1 MVGVT
6 VIVSCCATAHRRRAE
21 MTMTTPR
28 WNPSSEITKREA
40 FLLNRL
46 QRTKKLFRFLR
57 EHRLDLFD
65 GAFQDE
71 LASMYRD
78 GDEGKE
84 PVPPAQLAMA
94 ILLQAYT
101 GSSDAEAIEN
111 AVVDARWRMVLGTL
125 GPDETEPP
133 FSQGTLQRFRQRMI
147 AHDMDRRLLE
157 RTVELAKKTRGF
169 DYKKLPKDV
178 RLAVDSRP
186 LTGAGKV
193 EDTFNL
199 LGHAA
204 RKLLKCA
211 AAITG
216 LEPSTL
222 AKSVNAPALIAS
234 STKRGLDIDWND
246 PEQKAGAIKKLVE
259 QIDRLEAWVHERLGE
274 AAERPPLSEH
284 LATLAQ
290 LREQD
295 LEPDPEGGGPQIR
308 DGVAPD
314 RRISIEDPEMR
325 HGRKSKSQTIKGYKT
340 HLGADL
346 DTNLI
351 VACAVTPANK
361 PEADALPAIVDD
373 LARFR
378 ERNTIGSLH
387 IDRVYLASA
396 AVRVLSSEG
405 VPIVSK
411 PWRSQPG
418 ERFDKSDFKFDLRR
432 FTITCPAGHTEKI
445 ALGTVAH
452 FPAEACD
459 ACPMRSQCTDAA
471 PGRGR
476 AVTIAPDELLQKKL
490 RTAIATPSGREALRD
505 RVQIEHR
512 LSHHARKQGP
522 RARYIGVRNN
532 VFDSRRYAATL
543 NLENLQ
549 LAEAA

>member
-1 MVGVT
+1 
-6 VIVSCCATAHRRRAE
+6 
-21 MTMTTPR
+21 MTIPR
-28 WNPSSEITKREA
+28 WTPSSEITKREA
-40 FLLNRL
+40 FLLKRL

-71 LASMYRD
+71 LATMYRK

-84 PVPPAQLAMA
+84 PVAPALLAMA

-111 AVVDARWRMVLGTL
+111 ATVDPRWRMVLGTL
-125 GPDETEPP
+125 RPDEEEPP

-157 RTVELAKKTRGF
+157 RTVELAKQTRGF

-204 RKLLKCA
+204 RKLLRSA
-211 AAITG
+211 AGIAE
-216 LEPSTL
+216 LEPDEI
-222 AKSVNAPALIAS
+222 AKAIDAPALIAS

-246 PEQKAGAIKKLVE
+246 PDQKAGAIKKLAE
-259 QIDRLEAWVHERLGE
+259 QIDRLEAWVREQLGD
-274 AAERPPLSEH
+274 AAKQPPLSEQ
-284 LATLAQ
+284 LATLAE

-295 LEPDPEGGGPQIR
+295 LEPDPGGGPRIR
-308 DGVAPD
+308 EGVAPD
-314 RRISIEDPEMR
+314 RRISIEDPDMR

-346 DTNLI
+346 DTNLV
-351 VACAVTPANK
+351 VACAVTSANK
-361 PEADALPAIVDD
+361 PEADALPGIVKD
-373 LARFR
+373 LSRYS

-387 IDRVYLASA
+387 IDRGYLASET
-396 AVRVLSSEG
+396 VRTLSADG

-411 PWRSQPG
+411 PWRTQPS
-418 ERFDKSDFKFDLRR
+418 ELFSKRDFKLDLGRL
-432 FTITCPAGHTEKI
+432 TITCPAGQTEKI
-445 ALGTVAH
+445 ALGSVTH
-452 FPAEACD
+452 FPTETCD
-459 ACPMRSQCTDAA
+459 VCPMRSRCTDAA

-490 RTAIATPSGREALRD
+490 RAAITTSRGRAAQRD
-505 RVQIEHR
+505 RVMIEHR
-512 LSHHARKQGP
+512 LSHHARKQGL
-522 RARYIGVRNN
+522 RARYLGIRNN
-532 VFDSRRYAATL
+532 VFDSRRHAATI
-543 NLENLQ
+543 NLEHLQ

>member
-1 MVGVT
+1 
-6 VIVSCCATAHRRRAE
+6 
-21 MTMTTPR
+21 MTIPR
-28 WNPSSEITKREA
+28 WTPSSEITKREA
-40 FLLNRL
+40 FLLKRL

-57 EHRLDLFD
+57 EHRLNLFD
-65 GAFQDE
+65 ALFQDE
-71 LASMYRD
+71 LASMYR
-78 GDEGKE
+78 GTDEGKE
-84 PVPPAQLAMA
+84 AVPPARLAMA

-111 AVVDARWRMVLGTL
+111 ATVDPRWRMVLGTL
-125 GPDETEPP
+125 SPDEEEPP

-157 RTVELAKKTRGF
+157 RTVELAKRTRGF
-169 DYKKLPKDV
+169 DYKKLPKNV

-211 AAITG
+211 AAIAG
-216 LEPSTL
+216 LEPDEV
-222 AKSVNAPALIAS
+222 AEAVDAPALLAS

-246 PEQKAGAIKKLVE
+246 PEQKAGAIKKLAE
-259 QIDRLEAWVHERLGE
+259 QIDRLEAWVREELGDD
-274 AAERPPLSEH
+274 AERPPLSEQ

-295 LEPDPEGGGPQIR
+295 LEPDPGGGGPRIR

-314 RRISIEDPEMR
+314 RRISIEDSEMR

-340 HLGADL
+340 HLGLDL

-351 VACAVTPANK
+351 AACAVTPANK
-361 PEADALPAIVDD
+361 PEAEALPTIVED
-373 LARFR
+373 LARYS
-378 ERNTIGSLH
+378 ERNAIGSLH
-387 IDRVYLASA
+387 IDRGYLASDT
-396 AVRVLSSEG
+396 VRTLASNG
-405 VPIVSK
+405 VSIVSK
-411 PWRSQPG
+411 PWRPQPS
-418 ERFDKSDFKFDLRR
+418 ELFAKSDFRIDLGRR
-432 FTITCPAGHTEKI
+432 TITCPAGHTEKI

-452 FPAEACD
+452 FPADTCD
-459 ACPMRSQCTDAA
+459 VCPMRAQCTDAA

-476 AVTIAPDELLQKKL
+476 GVTIAADELLQKKL
-490 RTAIATPSGREALRD
+490 RAAIAKPAGRKAARD
-505 RVQIEHR
+505 RVPIEHR
-512 LSHHARKQGP
+512 LSHHARRQGP
-522 RARYIGVRNN
+522 RARYRGVRNN
-532 VFDSRRYAATL
+532 VFDSRRHAATL
-543 NLENLQ
+543 NLESIQ

>member
-1 MVGVT
+1 M
-6 VIVSCCATAHRRRAE
+6 TA
-21 MTMTTPR
+21 PR
-28 WNPSSEITKREA
+28 WTPSSEITKREA
-40 FLLNRL
+40 FLLKRL

-57 EHRLDLFD
+57 EHRLELFD
-65 GAFQDE
+65 AGFQDE
-71 LASMYRD
+71 LASMY
-78 GDEGKE
+78 GVGEGRE
-84 PVPPAQLAMA
+84 PVAPAQLAMA

-111 AVVDARWRMVLGTL
+111 TVADARWRMVLGTL
-125 GPDETEPP
+125 GPDEEEPP

-157 RTVELAKKTRGF
+157 RTVELAKKTQGF

-186 LTGAGKV
+186 LRGAGRV

-204 RKLLKCA
+204 RNLLKCA
-211 AAITG
+211 AAVAGID
-216 LEPSTL
+216 PSRV
-222 AKSVNAPALIAS
+222 AEAIGVPALIAT

-246 PEQKAGAIKKLVE
+246 SEQKADAIKMLAE
-259 QIDRLEAWVHERLGE
+259 QIHRLEAWVHEELGE
-274 AAERPPLSEH
+274 AVQSPPISDH
-284 LATLAQ
+284 LATLEQ

-295 LEPDPEGGGPQIR
+295 LEPDPGGGGPRIKE
-308 DGVAPD
+308 GVAPD
-314 RRISIEDPEMR
+314 RRISVADREMR
-325 HGRKSKSQTIKGYKT
+325 HGRKSKSQSIKGYKM

-361 PEADALPAIVDD
+361 AEADALPAIVED
-373 LARFR
+373 LARYA
-378 ERNTIGSLH
+378 ERNTVGALH
-387 IDRVYLASA
+387 IDRGYLASDS
-396 AVRVLSSEG
+396 VRELWSNG

-411 PWRSQPG
+411 PWGSQPS
-418 ERFDKSDFKFDLRR
+418 ELFDKTDFKFDLERL
-432 FTITCPAGHTEKI
+432 TITCPAGVSAKA
-445 ALGTVAH
+445 ALGTIVR
-452 FPAEACD
+452 FPAGTCR

-476 AVTIAPDELLQKKL
+476 AVTIAADEPLQTEL
-490 RTAIATPSGREALRD
+490 RAALATPSGREALRD
-505 RVQIEHR
+505 RVRIEHR

-522 RARYIGVRNN
+522 QARYRGVRNN
-532 VFDSRRYAATL
+532 VFDGRRHAATI

-549 LAEAA
+549 FAMAA

>member
-1 MVGVT
+1 V
-6 VIVSCCATAHRRRAE
+6 
-21 MTMTTPR
+21 
-28 WNPSSEITKREA
+28 
-40 FLLNRL
+40 
-46 QRTKKLFRFLR
+46 RTKKLFRFLR

-65 GAFQDE
+65 DAFQNE
-71 LASMYRD
+71 LTSMYRD
-78 GDEGKE
+78 NDEGKE

-101 GSSDAEAIEN
+101 RTSDAEAIEN
-111 AVVDARWRMVLGTL
+111 AVVDARWRMVLGIL
-125 GPDETEPP
+125 SADEEDPP
-133 FSQGTLQRFRQRMI
+133 FSQGTLQRFRQRLI

-157 RTVELAKKTRGF
+157 RTVELAKQTRGF

-186 LTGAGKV
+186 LTGAGRA

-211 AAITG
+211 AAIA
-216 LEPSTL
+216 EIDPSEL
-222 AKSVNAPALIAS
+222 AETIDAPALTAS

-246 PEQKAGAIKKLVE
+246 AEQKAGAIKKLAA
-259 QIDRLEAWVHERLGE
+259 QIDRLEAWVREELGDT
-274 AAERPPLSEH
+274 AERPPLSEQ
-284 LATLAQ
+284 LATIAQ

-295 LEPDPEGGGPQIR
+295 LEPDPGGGGPRIR

-314 RRISIEDPEMR
+314 RRISIEDPDMR

-361 PEADALPAIVDD
+361 PEADALPAIVED
-373 LARFR
+373 LGRYR
-378 ERNTIGSLH
+378 ERNAIGSLH
-387 IDRVYLASA
+387 IDRGYLASQ
-396 AVRVLSSEG
+396 AVRTLAGDG

-411 PWRSQPG
+411 PWRQQPTALFAK
-418 ERFDKSDFKFDLRR
+418 RDFKLHLRR
-432 FTITCPAGHTEKI
+432 LTITCPAGETEKI
-445 ALGTVAH
+445 KLDSVVH
-452 FPAEACD
+452 FPAETCD
-459 ACPMRSQCTDAA
+459 ACPMRARCTDAA

-490 RTAIATPSGREALRD
+490 RTAIATASGREALRD

-522 RARYIGVRNN
+522 RARYLGLRKN
-532 VFDSRRYAATL
+532 VFDSRRHAATI

>member
-1 MVGVT
+1 MSV
-6 VIVSCCATAHRRRAE
+6 
-21 MTMTTPR
+21 PR
-28 WNPSSEITKREA
+28 WTPSSEITKREA
-40 FLLNRL
+40 YLLKRL

-65 GAFQDE
+65 DAFQDE

-78 GDEGKE
+78 TDEAKE

-111 AVVDARWRMVLGTL
+111 ATVDPRWRMVLGTL
-125 GPDETEPP
+125 SPEEEESP
-133 FSQGTLQRFRQRMI
+133 FSQGTLQRFRQRLI

-169 DYKKLPKDV
+169 DFKKLPKTV

-186 LTGAGKV
+186 LTGAGRV

-211 AAITG
+211 AAIAQID
-216 LEPSTL
+216 PSEL
-222 AKSVNAPALIAS
+222 AESIDAPALTAS

-246 PEQKAGAIKKLVE
+246 PEQKADAIKKLVA
-259 QIDRLEAWVHERLGE
+259 QIDRLEAWVHEKLGE
-274 AAERPPLSEH
+274 AAERPPLSEQ

-295 LEPDPEGGGPQIR
+295 LEPDPGGGGPRIR

-325 HGRKSKSQTIKGYKT
+325 HGRKSKNQTIKGYKT

-351 VACAVTPANK
+351 VACAITPANK
-361 PEADALPAIVDD
+361 PEADALPAIVEDV
-373 LARFR
+373 ARYG
-378 ERNTIGSLH
+378 ERNAIGSLH
-387 IDRVYLASA
+387 IDRGYLASA
-396 AVRVLSSEG
+396 AVRSLASEG
-405 VPIVSK
+405 IPIVSK
-411 PWRSQPG
+411 PWRSQASAL
-418 ERFDKSDFKFDLRR
+418 FAKSHFKLNLGRL
-432 FTITCPAGHTEKI
+432 TITCPAGKTEKI
-445 ALGTVAH
+445 QLGAVVH
-452 FPAEACD
+452 FPAETCD
-459 ACPMRSQCTDAA
+459 ACPMRAECTDAA

-476 AVTIAPDELLQKKL
+476 AVTIAPDERLQKKL
-490 RTAIATPSGREALRD
+490 RLAIATPTGREALRD

-522 RARYIGVRNN
+522 RARYLGVRKN
-532 VFDSRRYAATL
+532 VFDSRRHAATM
-543 NLENLQ
+543 NLEQLQ

>member
-1 MVGVT
+1 MSV
-6 VIVSCCATAHRRRAE
+6 
-21 MTMTTPR
+21 PR
-28 WNPSSEITKREA
+28 WTPSSENTKREA
-40 FLLNRL
+40 YLLKRL
-46 QRTKKLFRFLR
+46 ERTKKLFRFLR

-65 GAFQDE
+65 DSFQDE
-71 LASMYRD
+71 LASMYRE

-111 AVVDARWRMVLGTL
+111 ATVDPRWRMVLGCL
-125 GPDETEPP
+125 APEEEEPP
-133 FSQGTLQRFRQRMI
+133 FGQGTLQRFRQRMI

-204 RKLLKCA
+204 RKVLKCA
-211 AAITG
+211 AAIAG
-216 LEPSTL
+216 MEPTDV
-222 AKSVNAPALIAS
+222 AESVDAPVLFAS

-259 QIDRLEAWVHERLGE
+259 QIDRLEAWVHEKLGE
-274 AAERPPLSEH
+274 AAEKPPLSEQ

-295 LEPDPEGGGPQIR
+295 LEPDPEGGGGPRIKH
-308 DGVAPD
+308 GVAPD
-314 RRISIEDPEMR
+314 RRISVEDPDMR

-340 HLGADL
+340 HLATDL
-346 DTNLI
+346 DTNL
-351 VACAVTPANK
+351 VAACAVTPANK
-361 PEADALPAIVDD
+361 PEADALPAIIKDV
-373 LARFR
+373 ARYA

-387 IDRVYLASA
+387 IDRGYLASE
-396 AVRVLSSEG
+396 AVRTLSREG

-411 PWRSQPG
+411 PWRSQPSELFG
-418 ERFDKSDFKFDLRR
+418 KSDFKLDLRR
-432 FTITCPAGHTEKI
+432 LTITCPAGQKEKI

-452 FPAEACD
+452 FPAETCD
-459 ACPMRSQCTDAA
+459 ACLMRSQCTNAA

-490 RTAIATPSGREALRD
+490 RAAIATPSGREALRD
-505 RVQIEHR
+505 RVRIEHR

-522 RARYIGVRNN
+522 RARYRGVRKNE
-532 VFDSRRYAATL
+532 FDSRRYAAVV
-543 NLENLQ
+543 NLETLQ

>member
-1 MVGVT
+1 MSV
-6 VIVSCCATAHRRRAE
+6 
-21 MTMTTPR
+21 PR
-28 WNPSSEITKREA
+28 WNPSTEITTREA
-40 FLLNRL
+40 YLLKRL
-46 QRTKKLFRFLR
+46 VRTKKLFRFLR

-65 GAFQDE
+65 DSFQDD
-71 LASMYRD
+71 LASMYRES
-78 GDEGKE
+78 DEGKE
-84 PVPPAQLAMA
+84 AVPPAQLAMA

-125 GPDETEPP
+125 GPDEDEPP

-211 AAITG
+211 AAIVG
-216 LEPSTL
+216 VEPREVAESID
-222 AKSVNAPALIAS
+222 APALIAS

-246 PEQKAGAIKKLVE
+246 SEQKAGAIQKLVE
-259 QIDRLEAWVHERLGE
+259 QIDRLEAWVHETLGE
-274 AAERPPLSEH
+274 AAERPPLSEQ
-284 LATLAQ
+284 LARLAQ

-295 LEPDPEGGGPQIR
+295 LEPDPEGGGPRIK
-308 DGVAPD
+308 DSVAPD
-314 RRISIEDPEMR
+314 RRISIEDPDMR

-340 HLGADL
+340 HLAADL

-351 VACAVTPANK
+351 VACAVTPANR
-361 PEADALPAIVDD
+361 PEADALPAIVED
-373 LARFR
+373 LTRYS

-387 IDRVYLASA
+387 IDRGYLASD
-396 AVRVLSSEG
+396 AVRALSSER

-411 PWRSQPG
+411 PWRSKGG
-418 ERFDKSDFKFDLRR
+418 EHFGKSDFKLDLGRL
-432 FTITCPAGHTEKI
+432 TITCPAGQTEKI
-445 ALGTVAH
+445 AFGTVAH
-452 FPAEACD
+452 FPAETCD

-490 RTAIATPSGREALRD
+490 RAAIATPSGRAALRD
-505 RVQIEHR
+505 RVRIEHR
-512 LSHHARKQGP
+512 LSHHARRQGP
-522 RARYIGVRNN
+522 RARYLGIRNN
-532 VFDSRRYAATL
+532 VFDSRRHAATI

>member
-1 MVGVT
+1 MGRVS
-6 VIVSCCATAHRRRAE
+6 VIVSRCVTANLRRLE
-21 MTMTTPR
+21 TTMTIPR
-28 WNPSSEITKREA
+28 WAPSSEITKRETY
-40 FLLNRL
+40 LLKRL
-46 QRTKKLFRFLR
+46 LRTKKLLRFLR

-65 GAFQDE
+65 DAFQHE
-71 LASMYRD
+71 LASMYRES
-78 GDEGKE
+78 DEGKE

-101 GSSDAEAIEN
+101 GSSDAEAVEN
-111 AVVDARWRMVLGTL
+111 AAVDPRWRMVLGTL
-125 GPDETEPP
+125 APDEEDPP

-169 DYKKLPKDV
+169 DFKKIPKTV

-186 LTGAGKV
+186 LTGAGRV

-204 RKLLKCA
+204 RKLLEIA
-211 AAITG
+211 AAIADRD
-216 LEPSTL
+216 PSDL
-222 AKSVNAPALIAS
+222 AAAIGAPALSAS

-246 PEQKAGAIKKLVE
+246 AEQKADAIKKLVA
-259 QIDRLEAWVHERLGE
+259 QIDRLEQWVRKKLGDQ
-274 AAERPPLSEH
+274 AERPPLSEA

-295 LEPDPEGGGPQIR
+295 LEPDPGGGGPRIR

-314 RRISIEDPEMR
+314 RRISIEDPDMR

-351 VACAVTPANK
+351 VACAVTSANK
-361 PEADALPAIVDD
+361 PEADALPTIVED
-373 LARFR
+373 LARYR
-378 ERNTIGSLH
+378 ERNAIGSLH
-387 IDRVYLASA
+387 IDRGYLASDTVRALA
-396 AVRVLSSEG
+396 AGR

-411 PWRSQPG
+411 PWRARPG
-418 ERFDKSDFKFDLRR
+418 ELFAKSDFKLDLGRL
-432 FTITCPAGHTEKI
+432 TITCPAGQTKKMR
-445 ALGTVAH
+445 LGSVMH
-452 FPAEACD
+452 FPAETCD
-459 ACPMRSQCTDAA
+459 ACPMRPECTDAA

-476 AVTIAPDELLQKKL
+476 TVTIAPDELLQKNL
-490 RTAIATPSGREALRD
+490 RRAIATSAGREALRD
-505 RVQIEHR
+505 RVRIEHR

-522 RARYIGVRNN
+522 RARYLGIRNN
-532 VFDSRRYAATL
+532 VFDSRRHAATI
-543 NLENLQ
+543 NLEHLQ
-549 LAEAA
+549 HAEAA

>member
-1 MVGVT
+1 MSV
-6 VIVSCCATAHRRRAE
+6 
-21 MTMTTPR
+21 PR
-28 WNPSSEITKREA
+28 WTPSGEITKREA
-40 FLLNRL
+40 FLLKRL

-65 GAFQDE
+65 AAFQEE

-78 GDEGKE
+78 SDEGKDA
-84 PVPPAQLAMA
+84 VPPAQLAMA
-94 ILLQAYT
+94 VLLQAYT
-101 GSSDAEAIEN
+101 GTSDAEAIES
-111 AVVDARWRMVLGTL
+111 AVVDARWRMVLGIL
-125 GPDETEPP
+125 GQVEEQPP
-133 FSQGTLQRFRQRMI
+133 FSQGTLQRFRERLI

-169 DYKKLPKDV
+169 DFKKLPKTV

-186 LTGAGKV
+186 LTGAGRV

-211 AAITG
+211 AAIAG
-216 LEPSTL
+216 IGPVEL
-222 AKSVNAPALIAS
+222 AASIDAPALTAS

-246 PEQKAGAIKKLVE
+246 AEQKAGAIKKLAE
-259 QIDRLEAWVHERLGE
+259 QIDRLEAWVREELSD
-274 AAERPPLSEH
+274 AADQPPLSEQ

-295 LEPDPEGGGPQIR
+295 LEPDPGGGGPRIR

-314 RRISIEDPEMR
+314 RRISVEDSDMR

-361 PEADALPAIVDD
+361 PEAEALPAIVED
-373 LARFR
+373 LARYR
-378 ERNTIGSLH
+378 ERNAIGSLH
-387 IDRVYLASA
+387 IDRGYLASE
-396 AVRVLSSEG
+396 AVRTLASEG
-405 VPIVSK
+405 IPIVSR
-411 PWRSQPG
+411 PWRPQTSTLFP
-418 ERFDKSDFKFDLRR
+418 KSDFKLNLGRL
-432 FTITCPAGHTEKI
+432 TITCPAGNTDKI
-445 ALGTVAH
+445 RLGTVMH
-452 FPAEACD
+452 FPAETCD
-459 ACPMRSQCTDAA
+459 ACSVRAQCTDTAT
-471 PGRGR
+471 GRGR

-490 RTAIATPSGREALRD
+490 RRAIATPTGRKALRD
-505 RVQIEHR
+505 RVRIEHR

-522 RARYIGVRNN
+522 RARYRGVRKN
-532 VFDSRRYAATL
+532 VFDSRRHAATI